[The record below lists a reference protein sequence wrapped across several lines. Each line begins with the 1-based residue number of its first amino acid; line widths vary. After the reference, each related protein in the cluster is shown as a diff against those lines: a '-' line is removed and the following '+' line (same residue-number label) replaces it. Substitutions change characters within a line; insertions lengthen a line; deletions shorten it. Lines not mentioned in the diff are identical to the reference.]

1 MDRRTLFAAGLA
13 APVLAPFAIG
23 TAHAQVA
30 ARSRLQTI
38 LQNGVLRAGATG
50 DFNPMSYRD
59 PATREL
65 AGHQVDCMRKLA
77 GELNVRLEWVPT
89 TWPTLIN
96 GLTANQYDIVA
107 TGTSVSV
114 ARMRAAAFTAPWG
127 VNAFTPLV
135 RREEA
140 ARFPTWESLNQPNV
154 TVGFNLGTTFE
165 QFVTAALPRATV
177 RRVESP
183 VRDFQELLAGRVNVT
198 VTSLV
203 EGSFL
208 QREYPQLQMI
218 LADQARNTIPLC
230 FMTPI
235 DDPIFLNFMNNWV
248 LLQQTA
254 GFFAELEKRWNLTL
268 YRG

>member
-1 MDRRTLFAAGLA
+1 MDRRTLIAAGLG
-13 APVLAPFAIG
+13 APALAQLAMG
-23 TAHAQVA
+23 QAHAQVA

-50 DFNPMSYRD
+50 DFNPMSFRD

-65 AGHQVDCMRKLA
+65 AGHQVDCMKKLST
-77 GELNVRLEWVPT
+77 ELGVKLEWVPT

-114 ARMRAAAFTAPWG
+114 ARMKAAAFTNPWG
-127 VNAFTPLV
+127 VNAFAPLV

-140 ARFPTWESLNQPNV
+140 AKYANWDSLNQPSV

-165 QFVTAALPRATV
+165 QFVASALPKATV

-198 VTSLV
+198 ITSLV

-208 QREYPQLQMI
+208 QKEYPQLQMI

-248 LLQQTA
+248 LLHQTS
-254 GFFAELEKRWNLTL
+254 GFFAELEDRWKLTL
-268 YRG
+268 YRK